1 MKLIEILP
9 EQHNILISLA
19 YASNNNF
26 TRKKIYK
33 NERSFLREEAF
44 LALEKTISIASKM
57 GLKIKIFD
65 TFRPV
70 EAQRIMWNF
79 NPNPEYIAN
88 PEYGS
93 PHSRGIAID
102 LTLCTKD
109 NTELDMGTPFDSFS
123 KKSHHDYL
131 DFDYK
136 ILQNRSLLLGIMT
149 LSGWDF
155 YKNEWWHY
163 QLYDS
168 KKYPL
173 LTDKAAGTNLI

>member
-9 EQHNILISLA
+9 DQQNILISLA

-26 TRKKIYK
+26 IGKKIYK
-33 NERSFLREEAF
+33 KEKSFLRQEAI
-44 LALEKTISIASKM
+44 LALNKTIHIASKM

-70 EAQRIMWNF
+70 EAQQIMWDF
-79 NPNPEYIAN
+79 NPDPKYIAD
-88 PEYGS
+88 PQLGS
-93 PHSRGIAID
+93 PHSRGVAID

-109 NTELDMGTPFDSFS
+109 NVELDMGTPFDSFS
-123 KKSHHDYL
+123 EKSHHDWL
-131 DFDYK
+131 DFDHDIIK
-136 ILQNRSLLLGIMT
+136 NRSLLLGIMT

-155 YKNEWWHY
+155 YNNEWWHY
-163 QLYDS
+163 QLFEP